1 MRCSTVR
8 RINRLA
14 VEAGGKCDTLSNETT
29 RITILYSIVLV
40 SRAGLEPATTA
51 LKDQNGLIAGAP
63 SRDFSVHYGNAG
75 SVDCPS
81 VRPFGHRF
89 GHNLVG

>member
-1 MRCSTVR
+1 M
-8 RINRLA
+8 
-14 VEAGGKCDTLSNETT
+14 
-29 RITILYSIVLV
+29 V

-51 LKDQNGLIAGAP
+51 LKDQNGLIAGVP
-63 SRDFSVHYGNAG
+63 SRDFSVHYGNAV

-89 GHNLVG
+89 GHNGDFGCGGASGAKLLENTELGQLRSASESFERVSNSQ